1 MTTRLPVP
9 GGDDGQWGKVLNE
22 FLSVSHSSD
31 GTLKNSALATTEKI
45 SKKGQVNGY
54 ASLDGSGVVPD
65 AQLPAMLSGVGDY
78 VGVSVS
84 QTVTDGGFPSA
95 TWSGTT
101 ATRGT
106 SVAWDPGAPT
116 RVTVQADGVYAIS
129 LTVSW
134 ADTVTVGLGQRFA
147 EIFATCGFT
156 TSDQRAVNPA
166 DGVDTQ
172 QSVSFTVYLQ
182 SGTGVRAFV
191 NQTSGGDVDAN
202 IKMLV
207 TRVA

>member
-1 MTTRLPVP
+1 MATRLPVP

-22 FLSVSHSSD
+22 FLSVSHSSN
-31 GTLKNSALATTEKI
+31 GALKASALAATEKT
-45 SKKGQVNGY
+45 SEKGQANGY
-54 ASLDGSGVVPD
+54 ASLDSSGIVPD
-65 AQLPAMLSGVGDY
+65 VQLPAMLSGVGDY
-78 VGVSVS
+78 VGVFAS
-84 QTVTDGGFPSA
+84 QTVTDGGFPTAS
-95 TWSGTT
+95 WSSTT

-106 SVAWDPGAPT
+106 SIVWDSGTPT
-116 RVTVQADGVYAIS
+116 RVTVQVDGVYAIS

-134 ADTVTVGLGQRFA
+134 SDTVALGPGRRFA

-156 TSDQRAVNPA
+156 TSDQRAVDPA

-172 QSVSFTVYLQ
+172 QSVNFTVYLQ

-191 NQTSGGDVDAN
+191 NQTSGGDIDAN
-202 IKMLV
+202 ITMLV